1 MQSLVSAS
9 SVEGVLNS
17 PKSHDISNI
26 LLSVIL
32 QMTLLR
38 TAQLMVD
45 GRNSAR
51 AQKLVA
57 VGLSAELAASLRL
70 QNLAKIA

>member
-1 MQSLVSAS
+1 
-9 SVEGVLNS
+9 
-17 PKSHDISNI
+17 
-26 LLSVIL
+26 
-32 QMTLLR
+32 
-38 TAQLMVD
+38 MVD

-57 VGLSAELAASLRL
+57 AGLSAELAASLRL